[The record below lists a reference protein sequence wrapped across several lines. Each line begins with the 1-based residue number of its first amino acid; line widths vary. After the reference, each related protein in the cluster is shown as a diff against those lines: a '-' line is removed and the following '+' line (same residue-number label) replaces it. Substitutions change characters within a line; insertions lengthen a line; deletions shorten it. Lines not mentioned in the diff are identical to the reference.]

1 MKVKGSQNSVS
12 VFIMLARSAMKEL
25 SKNDP
30 LRMAGATAFFTT
42 FALPPI
48 LIILIQVLGLV
59 FNPQRI
65 THQLVIKLS
74 EIIGHESVR
83 QVVNTLMSF
92 RKLAQNSFITIGG
105 FIFLLFVATTLFKVI
120 KSSMNQVWKI
130 KMVKRR
136 SLVRV
141 LKGRWHSIFVILVA
155 GLLFTLGL
163 FIEGL
168 QAYMG
173 NYISEL
179 SPLLALY
186 FNGVLNHLISIII
199 VTAWFSILFRYLPDA
214 RATWKTVLVGAFVTS
229 LLFNAGKLILHWL
242 LTYNNITTLYGASA
256 SVVLLLLFV
265 FYSSLILY
273 YGTAFTKVWATHK
286 GQPIKPL
293 SYAIHYH
300 LAEADAN
307 ED

>member
-130 KMVKRR
+130 KMVKN
-136 SLVRV
+136 S
-141 LKGRWHSIFVILVA
+141 K
-155 GLLFTLGL
+155 
-163 FIEGL
+163 
-168 QAYMG
+168 
-173 NYISEL
+173 
-179 SPLLALY
+179 
-186 FNGVLNHLISIII
+186 
-199 VTAWFSILFRYLPDA
+199 
-214 RATWKTVLVGAFVTS
+214 
-229 LLFNAGKLILHWL
+229 
-242 LTYNNITTLYGASA
+242 
-256 SVVLLLLFV
+256 
-265 FYSSLILY
+265 
-273 YGTAFTKVWATHK
+273 
-286 GQPIKPL
+286 
-293 SYAIHYH
+293 
-300 LAEADAN
+300 
-307 ED
+307 